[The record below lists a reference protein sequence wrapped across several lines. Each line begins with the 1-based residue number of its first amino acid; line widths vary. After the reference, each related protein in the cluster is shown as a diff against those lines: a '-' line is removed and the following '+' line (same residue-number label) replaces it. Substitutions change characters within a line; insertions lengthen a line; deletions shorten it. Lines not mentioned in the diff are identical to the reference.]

1 MTQQGEKGQES
12 PSVPPPPP
20 ASSASEIGAILALRY
35 EVVREL
41 GRGGMG
47 VVYLCK
53 DMVTNERV
61 ALKRLR
67 SPEESKGAARTEESW
82 WFHQEARAVA
92 SLDHPAVVR
101 ARDFGT
107 LADGSPYLVMDALPG
122 RSVHEW
128 MHTTTLPWS
137 VIWAIVDQGLAGLAH
152 AHARGVIHGD
162 LKPSNLMLD
171 LASTSRG
178 PRVYILDLGLAWLRQ
193 QRHDSRLDGSPAPEL
208 ALHAGAGTVGW
219 VAPEQIRKLAPHVGP
234 ATDLYALGCIVYRIL
249 TGKEV
254 FEGNAQD
261 VLRAHKRNPV
271 PPPRLPEGVP
281 MGVAHYVVRLLA
293 KKPWQRWEFAADA
306 RRAWM
311 LYRPAHAPTLEE
323 TVTGPATSR
332 PTAPTEPAAVV
343 AARS

>member
-1 MTQQGEKGQES
+1 MTQEGEKGPES
-12 PSVPPPPP
+12 PSVGATAP
-20 ASSASEIGAILALRY
+20 SSASEIGTILALRY

-47 VVYLCK
+47 VVYLCR
-53 DMVTNERV
+53 DLVTSERV

-67 SPEESKGAARTEESW
+67 SPEETKGSRPEEQW

-92 SLDHPAVVR
+92 ALDHPTIVR

-137 VIWAIVDQGLAGLAH
+137 VIWAIVEQALAGLAH

-178 PRVYILDLGLAWLRQ
+178 PRVYVLDLGLAWLRQ

-208 ALHAGAGTVGW
+208 ALHSGAGTVGW

-234 ATDLYALGCIVYRIL
+234 PTDLYALGCIVYRIL

-261 VLRAHKRNPV
+261 VLRAHKRSPV

-281 MGVAHYVVRLLA
+281 LGVAQYVVR
-293 KKPWQRWEFAADA
+293 R
-306 RRAWM
+306 
-311 LYRPAHAPTLEE
+311 
-323 TVTGPATSR
+323 
-332 PTAPTEPAAVV
+332 
-343 AARS
+343 